1 VPNKSFSKEQVFSI
15 LAETPAHILALM
27 VGLESAQLQTP
38 SARDEWSAALG
49 EILQV
54 FIDVEDVILRGC
66 LDAQIVQQPEKLR
79 AMIGAVIG
87 HMQQHLPQDKLL
99 VLSP

>member
-1 VPNKSFSKEQVFSI
+1 
-15 LAETPAHILALM
+15 M
-27 VGLESAQLQTP
+27 VRRAP
-38 SARDEWSAALG
+38 G

-87 HMQQHLPQDKLL
+87 HMQQHLPQDKIL
-99 VLSP
+99 VLSSENGFSNSISSCRVAR

>member
-38 SARDEWSAALG
+38 SARDEWSAAR
-49 EILQV
+49 
-54 FIDVEDVILRGC
+54 RGKSYKC
-66 LDAQIVQQPEKLR
+66 
-79 AMIGAVIG
+79 
-87 HMQQHLPQDKLL
+87 
-99 VLSP
+99 S